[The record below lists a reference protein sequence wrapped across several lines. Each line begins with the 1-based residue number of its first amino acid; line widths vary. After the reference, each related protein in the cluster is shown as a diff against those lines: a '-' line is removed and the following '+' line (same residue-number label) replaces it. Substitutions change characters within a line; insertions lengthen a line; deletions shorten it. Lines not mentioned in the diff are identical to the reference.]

1 MQRGRAF
8 EERLEDWVVWSR
20 TRPKQKGEQVQV
32 YSVAGKAVFA
42 GKVRS
47 AQGDQQTEC
56 ADKLSDGEL
65 DVHWRRKK
73 PETKCGKEGLQTKGM
88 VEDRKHRHE
97 CMPSRHDGM
106 GA

>member
-1 MQRGRAF
+1 M
-8 EERLEDWVVWSR
+8 
-20 TRPKQKGEQVQV
+20 QV

-65 DVHWRRKK
+65 EEEKTGDEVRKGGTADKGDGGRQETSPRVHD
-73 PETKCGKEGLQTKGM
+73 QQ
-88 VEDRKHRHE
+88 
-97 CMPSRHDGM
+97 S
-106 GA
+106 

>member
-1 MQRGRAF
+1 M
-8 EERLEDWVVWSR
+8 
-20 TRPKQKGEQVQV
+20 QV

-65 DVHWRRKK
+65 EEEKTGDEV
-73 PETKCGKEGLQTKGM
+73 PGKEGLQTKGM

-97 CMPSRHDGM
+97 CMTSSHDGM
-106 GA
+106 GI